1 MFHWQALDALGVFLQ
16 LDLLYEAMFQ
26 SFVMWAHES
35 YEIMNIMEEIII
47 VEYYWT
53 WYSLSNQLL

>member
-47 VEYYWT
+47 VE
-53 WYSLSNQLL
+53 